1 MKKVLLFAFLLLSIT
16 TFNAQNKLIKE
27 RFITMQQALLDKDF
41 QKSLQFTA
49 EELFE
54 IVPKEQLVAVME
66 ATFNN
71 PKMQIESE
79 LPKVLDISEVFQ
91 VKNKYYSIL
100 KITGNQKIRVLDDD
114 NKALGLDDRLLY
126 ALKLKFDQQY
136 GAENVKFNEET
147 KFFNVKV
154 DQTIVAI
161 SYDGTTEWKYLAID
175 SLNLDI
181 ITKLLPQEVLN
192 KVLATD

>member
-1 MKKVLLFAFLLLSIT
+1 MKKVLLFAFLFLSIT

-49 EELFE
+49 VELFE
-54 IVPKEQLVAVME
+54 IVPKEQFVAVIE
-66 ATFNN
+66 STFNN
-71 PKMQIESE
+71 PKMQIDSE

-91 VKNKYYSIL
+91 VKDKFYSIL
-100 KITGNQKIRVLDDD
+100 KITGNQKIRVLGDD
-114 NKALGLDDRLLY
+114 NKALGLDDKLLY

-136 GAENVKFNEET
+136 GAENVKFNEQT
-147 KFFNVKV
+147 KFFSVKV
-154 DQTIVAI
+154 DQTIIAI

-175 SLNLDI
+175 SLKLDI

-192 KVLATD
+192 KVLAND

>member
-91 VKNKYYSIL
+91 VKNKFYSIL

-154 DQTIVAI
+154 DQAIVAI

>member
-1 MKKVLLFAFLLLSIT
+1 MKKVLLFAFLFLSIT

-54 IVPKEQLVAVME
+54 IVPKEQLVAFME

-71 PKMQIESE
+71 PKMQIDSE

-91 VKNKYYSIL
+91 VKDKFYSIL
-100 KITGNQKIRVLDDD
+100 KITGNQKIRVLDD
-114 NKALGLDDRLLY
+114 KLLY

-136 GAENVKFNEET
+136 GAENVKFNEQT

-154 DQTIVAI
+154 DQTIIAI

-175 SLNLDI
+175 SLKLDI

-192 KVLATD
+192 KVLAND

>member
-16 TFNAQNKLIKE
+16 NFNAQNKLIKE

-91 VKNKYYSIL
+91 VKNKFYSIL

-154 DQTIVAI
+154 DQAIVAI

-192 KVLATD
+192 KVLAND